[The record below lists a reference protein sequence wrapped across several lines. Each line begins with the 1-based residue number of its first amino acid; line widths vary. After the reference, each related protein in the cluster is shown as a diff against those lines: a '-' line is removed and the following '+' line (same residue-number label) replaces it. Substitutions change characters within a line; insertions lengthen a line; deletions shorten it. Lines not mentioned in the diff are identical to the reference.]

1 MKTNR
6 LIYIFYGIFSFIGI
20 ILLVSGVLVCRSN
33 QKFMSEAVEI
43 RGVIESIETYRK
55 SNGDTSHNV
64 YVSYTYGGRQY
75 KNMQVNFYNTGM
87 YEGKEITLLC
97 DPRNPDRVVVKGS
110 NLFAIILLTVMGII
124 FSCVGIIPL
133 IRTVRNK
140 TRKKKVR
147 NTGRALYATVDE
159 IMYNTSLT
167 LNGRHPYVIYCSYRD
182 DYRNIVYRF
191 KSENLWVNPE
201 PYLTAGSTIKVYV
214 EENNYKNYYVDTES
228 MNQGKIVDYT

>member
-1 MKTNR
+1 MKSNK
-6 LIYIFYGIFSFIGI
+6 LLYFFYGIFSFIGI
-20 ILLVSGVLVCRSN
+20 ILLVSGVLVYRSN

-55 SNGDTSHNV
+55 SNGDTSHRV
-64 YVSYTYGGRQY
+64 YVSYTYDGRQY
-75 KNMQVNFYNTGM
+75 KNMQVNFYSAGM
-87 YEGKEITLLC
+87 YEGKEIALLC

-110 NLFAIILLTVMGII
+110 DLFTIILLTVMGII
-124 FSCVGIIPL
+124 FSCVGIIST

-147 NTGRALYATVDE
+147 NTGRALYAIVDE
-159 IMYNTSLT
+159 VAYNTSFT